1 MAQAVVVWLQ
11 ACGSVS
17 QVAKVMRL
25 EWHMV
30 NAIMKG
36 ALERGL

>member
-11 ACGSVS
+11 ACGRVS